1 MNSLKK
7 VINTIDNALT
17 KIEENLTFLLLLSML
32 LAVFASFVSRYIFN
46 DSLTW
51 TEEFS
56 RYVMI
61 WATFIAASY
70 GVKKGSHIT
79 LDVLVIYLSERG
91 NKILRIV
98 SYIFSLAYCVLI
110 VFIGI
115 PFINSLIETQQKS
128 PAMHI
133 PMYFVYS
140 SIVVGTILMFLR
152 YIILLFNE
160 TTTSSSTKP
169 EEA

>member
-7 VINTIDNALT
+7 VIKTLDNILT

-46 DSLTW
+46 DPLTW
-51 TEEFS
+51 TEEFA

-70 GVKKGSHIT
+70 GVKTGAHIT

-98 SYIFSLAYCVLI
+98 SYLFALVYCGLVI
-110 VFIGI
+110 FIGI
-115 PFINSLIETQQKS
+115 PFINSLIETHQQS

-133 PMYFVYS
+133 PMYVVYS
-140 SIVVGTILMFLR
+140 SIIVGTIFMFLR

-160 TTTSSSTKP
+160 MTNSNKP

>member
-7 VINTIDNALT
+7 VIKTLDNILT

-46 DSLTW
+46 APLTW
-51 TEEFS
+51 TEEFA

-70 GVKKGSHIT
+70 GVKTGAHIT

-98 SYIFSLAYCVLI
+98 SYLFALVYCGLI

-115 PFINSLIETQQKS
+115 PFINSLIETHQQS
-128 PAMHI
+128 PAMQI
-133 PMYFVYS
+133 PMYVVYS
-140 SIVVGTILMFLR
+140 SIIVGTIFMLLR

-160 TTTSSSTKP
+160 MTNSNKP